1 MADGILAF
9 ILRWLLNS
17 FGIWLS
23 VKLFGTGLS
32 QEPLST
38 MSAFIVAG
46 LVFSIVNAMVRPI
59 VLILSLPALLITMG
73 LFIIVI
79 NGFMVWLALA
89 ITPGIGMTF
98 SHAILTGIVLSVVN
112 WVVSGMLQVDYLRRK
127 A

>member
-1 MADGILAF
+1 
-9 ILRWLLNS
+9 
-17 FGIWLS
+17 
-23 VKLFGTGLS
+23 
-32 QEPLST
+32 
-38 MSAFIVAG
+38 MSAFIAAG